1 MVSKQALKM
10 VGLSQLV
17 SSLHAHPKS
26 SPFLTYLHQ
35 DSDWMMS
42 LSSSILTHA
51 HLSIRTDRHFCFFQ
65 LSIRPL
71 HTLASFCASTQHF

>member
-26 SPFLTYLHQ
+26 SPFLTCLHQ
-35 DSDWMMS
+35 DGDWMMS
-42 LSSSILTHA
+42 LSSSILTP
-51 HLSIRTDRHFCFFQ
+51 I
-65 LSIRPL
+65 
-71 HTLASFCASTQHF
+71 